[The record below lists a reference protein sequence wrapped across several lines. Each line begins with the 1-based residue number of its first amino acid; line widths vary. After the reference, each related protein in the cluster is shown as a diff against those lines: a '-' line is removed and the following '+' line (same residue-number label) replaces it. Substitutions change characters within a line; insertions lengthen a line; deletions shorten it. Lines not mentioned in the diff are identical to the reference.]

1 MANLRIAL
9 AQTNPTVGDLAGNAE
24 RIAQLCAQAHKA
36 GAELVVFGE
45 LAICGY
51 PPEDLLLKRHFLEDN
66 LRTVQ
71 ELAILCPDIPAIVGL
86 AEPAENGPYNCAAVL
101 AQGKIAGVYRK
112 MHLPNYGVFDER
124 RYFQPGDSPTILR
137 IKGQHLAL
145 TICEDIWADIDLAQ
159 LLGSKSQ
166 VQGLINISASPFHAG
181 KMSLRQKLLTEQA
194 RQLDGPICYVNL
206 IGGQDELV
214 FDGGSMIIDPAGKIV
229 AAGRRFAEDLVVVDL
244 PLPEPIKHRKV
255 RRFSGTNWITIDS
268 KPPATIPAIPA
279 RPLAKMSDL
288 QEIYDALV
296 LGTRDYVRKNGF
308 SKVALG
314 LSGGIDSALTAAIA
328 VDALGA
334 ENVVALTMPSQYSSA
349 ETREDAAAT
358 AKNLGIKLITIGLQD
373 IFAKYLEVLSD
384 AYGSGPG
391 KLENENLQARIR
403 ANLLMALSNRFGWLV
418 LATGNKSEVAVGYC
432 TLYGDMVGGFG
443 VLKDVFKTMVYKLA
457 RYANDKANRAL
468 IPISTLQRAPSAELR
483 PNQKD
488 SDSLPPY
495 DLLDAI
501 LKRYVEEDKAL
512 DDIVAQGF
520 EPELVRR
527 ITRLADHN
535 EFKRRQSAPGVKITP
550 KAFGR
555 DRRLPI
561 TNRYR

>member
-1 MANLRIAL
+1 MAELRIAL
-9 AQTNPTVGDLAGNAE
+9 AQTNPTVGDLAHNAE
-24 RIAQLCAQAHKA
+24 RIAELCGQAHKA

-51 PPEDLLLKRHFLEDN
+51 PPEDLLLKKHFLEDN

-71 ELAILCPDIPAIVGL
+71 ELAKQCHDIPVIVGF
-86 AEPAENGPYNCAAVL
+86 AEPAEHGCYNCAAVL
-101 AQGKIAGVYRK
+101 AQGKVAGVYRK
-112 MHLPNYGVFDER
+112 IHLPNYGVFDEQ
-124 RYFQPGDSPTILR
+124 RYFQSGDSPRILQ
-137 IKGQHLAL
+137 INGQQLAL
-145 TICEDIWADIDLAQ
+145 TICEDIWADVDLAQ
-159 LLGSKSQ
+159 LLGGESR

-181 KMSLRQKLLTEQA
+181 KTSVRQKLLTERA
-194 RQLDGPICYVNL
+194 RQLAGPICYVNL

-214 FDGGSMIIDPAGKIV
+214 FDGSSMIIDAAGETI
-229 AAGRRFAEDLVVVDL
+229 AAGRRFAEDLVIADV
-244 PLPEPIKHRKV
+244 PLPTADQKGV
-255 RRFSGTNWITIDS
+255 SSGKAKTIIVES
-268 KPPATIPAIPA
+268 QPLTKTPAIPA
-279 RPLAKMSDL
+279 RPIAKMSDI

-296 LGTRDYVRKNGF
+296 LGTGDYVRKNGF

-328 VDALGA
+328 ADALGA
-334 ENVVALTMPSQYSSA
+334 ENVVALTMPSQYSST
-349 ETREDAAAT
+349 ETRADADAT
-358 AKNLGIKLITIGLQD
+358 ANNLGIKLITIGVQD
-373 IFAKYLEVLSD
+373 VFAKYLDILAE

-443 VLKDVFKTMVYKLA
+443 VLKDVFKTTVYKLA
-457 RYANDKANRAL
+457 NYVNDKAGQAV
-468 IPISTLQRAPSAELR
+468 IPVSTIERAPSAELR
-483 PNQKD
+483 PDQKD

-495 DLLDAI
+495 DLLDGI
-501 LKRYVEEDKAL
+501 LKRYVEEDKAS
-512 DDIVAQGF
+512 DDIIAEGF
-520 EPELVRR
+520 KTELVREVISLVDR
-527 ITRLADHN
+527 N
-535 EFKRRQSAPGVKITP
+535 EFKRRQSAPGVKITH